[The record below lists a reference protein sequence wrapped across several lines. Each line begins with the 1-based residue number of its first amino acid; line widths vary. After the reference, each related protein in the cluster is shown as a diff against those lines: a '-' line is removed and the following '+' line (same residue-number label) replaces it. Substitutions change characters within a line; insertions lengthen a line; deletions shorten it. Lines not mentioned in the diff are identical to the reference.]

1 MYRNSQV
8 WHQYVPDKHI
18 LILSLYSICPTPLNY
33 QLEPTA
39 TVPPTPGL
47 IACANGVLAK
57 GQEGCPYMLNLTS
70 PLNVSI
76 SVADSVSSPTSTNPC
91 PNAGY
96 TCSECPD
103 GWFCPPHPTP
113 AQSCICGYGWACA
126 NCRGGYFCIPG
137 PTSTPDG
144 LTSTITSLLASSTS
158 SLITAN
164 TTSLITSAATL
175 QSLGTAVPMATGIIT
190 CIDGSVVME
199 ANECLNGVPGTSSN
213 VVGITII
220 NEPMAADMANHLAV
234 DAASSTTATPPSPA
248 ASTQLMAAV
257 SFTSAMGNIFP
268 TATST
273 NILPTAT
280 AIASNQPESFKHAPN
295 AAESMLNQLMNGVP
309 AGTPVS
315 SARGGQLPQQTPA
328 LGIARR
334 QRRV

>member
-8 WHQYVPDKHI
+8 WHQYIPDKHI

-57 GQEGCPYMLNLTS
+57 RQEGCPYMLNLTS
-70 PLNVSI
+70 PLNASI
-76 SVADSVSSPTSTNPC
+76 SIANPASSPTSINPC

-96 TCSECPD
+96 SCSECPD

-126 NCRGGYFCIPG
+126 NCKDGYFCIPG
-137 PTSTPDG
+137 PISTLDG
-144 LTSTITSLLASSTS
+144 LLNTISSLVASSKS

-164 TTSLITSAATL
+164 TGSLITSAATL
-175 QSLGTAVPMATGIIT
+175 QSLGTAVAMATGTIT

-199 ANECLNGVPGTSSN
+199 ANDCLNGVPGTSSN

-234 DAASSTTATPPSPA
+234 DAASSTTATTPSPA
-248 ASTQLMAAV
+248 ASTRLMAAV
-257 SFTSAMGNIFP
+257 SFTVVLP
-268 TATST
+268 TVTTTS
-273 NILPTAT
+273 IIPTAT
-280 AIASNQPESFKHAPN
+280 AIISNQPDSFKHAPN

-309 AGTPVS
+309 AGIPVS
-315 SARGGQLPQQTPA
+315 SAPGGQLPQQTPA
-328 LGIARR
+328 LGLARGR
-334 QRRV
+334 RRV